1 MSMKK
6 TLSIIFIFMLS
17 VLMLSAEG
25 AAELQ
30 ADPNVPNIQEKEDLL
45 FMYEEERLAGDV
57 YTALAGQWDI
67 PVFSNIAAS
76 EQTHMNAVGLL
87 ISAYELD
94 LPDESEPGSYAFK
107 ELENLYS
114 DLVRQGSSSLERA
127 LAVGASI
134 EKQDIADL
142 ERRME
147 RTDKEDILITYERLR
162 RGSIN
167 HLRAFTRTP

>member
-1 MSMKK
+1 
-6 TLSIIFIFMLS
+6 
-17 VLMLSAEG
+17 
-25 AAELQ
+25 
-30 ADPNVPNIQEKEDLL
+30 
-45 FMYEEERLAGDV
+45 
-57 YTALAGQWDI
+57 
-67 PVFSNIAAS
+67 
-76 EQTHMNAVGLL
+76 MNAVGLL